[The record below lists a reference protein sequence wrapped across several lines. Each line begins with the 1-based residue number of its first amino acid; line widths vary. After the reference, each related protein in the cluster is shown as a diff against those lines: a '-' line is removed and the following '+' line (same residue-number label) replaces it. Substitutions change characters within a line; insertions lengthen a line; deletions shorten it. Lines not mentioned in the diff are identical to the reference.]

1 MKKFLKTLALILWL
15 ALIYY
20 FSSQNGTVSGGLSS
34 RILIYIANILKITNV
49 DSFVSNFSFL
59 IRKLAHFSE
68 YFILFIL
75 TYVCFKEYK
84 INNLLLLSLLFC
96 LLAASFDEIHQ
107 LFIEGRS
114 GQVRD
119 VLIDFFGSLTSSLFY
134 KKILKKWM
142 NT

>member
-1 MKKFLKTLALILWL
+1 MKKFVKTLALILWL

-49 DSFVSNFSFL
+49 DNFVSNFSFL

-84 INNLLLLSLLFC
+84 INNLLLISLLFC

-134 KKILKKWM
+134 KKILKK
-142 NT
+142 

>member
-1 MKKFLKTLALILWL
+1 MKKFLKTLVLILWL

-84 INNLLLLSLLFC
+84 INNLLLISLLFC

-134 KKILKKWM
+134 KKILKK
-142 NT
+142 

>member
-134 KKILKKWM
+134 KKILKK
-142 NT
+142 

>member
-1 MKKFLKTLALILWL
+1 MKKFVKTLALILWL

-84 INNLLLLSLLFC
+84 INNLLLISLLFC

-134 KKILKKWM
+134 KKILKK
-142 NT
+142 

>member
-1 MKKFLKTLALILWL
+1 MKKFIKTLALILWL

-84 INNLLLLSLLFC
+84 INNLLLISLLFC

-134 KKILKKWM
+134 KKILKK
-142 NT
+142 